1 MIACKYLH
9 IFMLTL
15 CNVLVIVCKNFEK
28 NIKLHSRYKSQ
39 RAWSP
44 SEGPVPDRLFQN
56 RCLRWWNHSRS
67 VWCSKGMTPK
77 SALCKPVRAVVTQI
91 MLILI
96 CRVLWF
102 NSKSNLI
109 LKCFYKFINIV
120 FHTSSIKIEFLGQKS
135 KKECCKMYIFI

>member
-1 MIACKYLH
+1 MMHVACKYLH

-56 RCLRWWNHSRS
+56 RCLR
-67 VWCSKGMTPK
+67 
-77 SALCKPVRAVVTQI
+77 
-91 MLILI
+91 
-96 CRVLWF
+96 
-102 NSKSNLI
+102 
-109 LKCFYKFINIV
+109 
-120 FHTSSIKIEFLGQKS
+120 
-135 KKECCKMYIFI
+135 